1 MTRVVGFPKVE
12 PRVRY
17 RSHSIDFKRQ
27 VAQEFIAG
35 ETLHGLAKRHD
46 VSRTLIRIW
55 VRKYK
60 AQSMKMLRRPTSS
73 RNTKPASPRSTV
85 SLETGAGIGAS
96 KEGSEKRAAAEK
108 RDRIELVIGA
118 VRRWCAEN
126 HCKIDGRGAMKAAI
140 DLAQSNV
147 VGELLSQQIG
157 WGLGAG
163 LTLYEKIDRDNSMTS
178 PKSLS
183 AAPPGVFLNDWVAG
197 LPLSSSSK
205 ASASQSLYDVGR
217 TTRLRAFFAGFDVT
231 EPVVVALPIDRV
243 RGSRCYPQYPRLA
256 APEERPSK

>member
-1 MTRVVGFPKVE
+1 MVSANVRQKGGRPTLCNPGQRRAGQALIYTTKGSKLDRACRVSESGTHGKT
-12 PRVRY
+12 
-17 RSHSIDFKRQ
+17 SHSQYGFKRQ

-108 RDRIELVIGA
+108 RD
-118 VRRWCAEN
+118 
-126 HCKIDGRGAMKAAI
+126 
-140 DLAQSNV
+140 
-147 VGELLSQQIG
+147 
-157 WGLGAG
+157 
-163 LTLYEKIDRDNSMTS
+163 
-178 PKSLS
+178 
-183 AAPPGVFLNDWVAG
+183 
-197 LPLSSSSK
+197 
-205 ASASQSLYDVGR
+205 
-217 TTRLRAFFAGFDVT
+217 
-231 EPVVVALPIDRV
+231 
-243 RGSRCYPQYPRLA
+243 
-256 APEERPSK
+256 